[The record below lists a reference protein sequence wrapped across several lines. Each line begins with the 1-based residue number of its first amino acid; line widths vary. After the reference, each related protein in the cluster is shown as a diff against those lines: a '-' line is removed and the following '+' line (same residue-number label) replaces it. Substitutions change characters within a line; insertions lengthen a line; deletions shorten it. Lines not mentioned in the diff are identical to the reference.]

1 MSTTLDSIL
10 NWIIPPGII
19 IFFLAFMYKQLKEP
33 LDGFFGWV
41 KGLFVRGN
49 GGEGMNPYGPSGFD
63 PWLNE
68 PGAYVPNQ

>member
-1 MSTTLDSIL
+1 
-10 NWIIPPGII
+10 
-19 IFFLAFMYKQLKEP
+19 MYKQLKEP